1 MHLSVYRQGEI
12 FYFAFVF
19 GVLIGL
25 YYDFY
30 RLLRYLG
37 FKSKAA
43 VIAQDIIFM
52 STSAVM
58 CFLFAQVTVN
68 GHLRA
73 FVAFAHLFGVISYR
87 YSFGML
93 SGFVFKFIAGVLD
106 FIKKL
111 SEKFSNR
118 ILKITHRICEKLK
131 ALYSKIFKSFERKSK
146 NLKKFETN

>member
-12 FYFAFVF
+12 IYFAFVF
-19 GVLIGL
+19 GILIGL

-37 FKSKAA
+37 FKSKSA

-52 STSAVM
+52 STTAVM

-73 FVAFAHLFGVISYR
+73 FVVFAHLFGAVSYR
-87 YSFGML
+87 YSIGML
-93 SGFVFKFIAGVLD
+93 SGFVFKGIAGVLN

-111 SEKFSNR
+111 STKFLNCL
-118 ILKITHRICEKLK
+118 LKITHKIFDKLT
-131 ALYSKIFKSFERKSK
+131 AVYGRIFKSFAKKSG
-146 NLKKFETN
+146 NLKKIETN

>member
-1 MHLSVYRQGEI
+1 MHLTVYRQGEI
-12 FYFAFVF
+12 FYFAFLF
-19 GVLIGL
+19 GLVIGV

-37 FKSKAA
+37 FKSKYAL
-43 VIAQDIIFM
+43 IAQDIIFM

-73 FVAFAHLFGVISYR
+73 FVMFAHLFGLLSYR

-93 SGFVFKFIAGVLD
+93 SGFMFKVLATILSFMKNSLEKIINFIYNITQNVFNSLKQIYRKIYDSFD
-106 FIKKL
+106 KK
-111 SEKFSNR
+111 SR
-118 ILKITHRICEKLK
+118 D
-131 ALYSKIFKSFERKSK
+131 
-146 NLKKFETN
+146 LKKIETN